1 MEKIFVFGHKNPDT
15 DSVCASICLSYLK
28 NKLGENTEPRVLGTL
43 NKESKFVL
51 DYFKIKEPEFLN
63 DVKVQIQNMHYEKDA
78 MIEEHQS
85 IYKTYKNLMEHGYTG
100 LPLVDYKNKL
110 TGYVNVK
117 EISKYLIDGD
127 LTYLNTNYT
136 NILETLQAKSIL
148 QFDDQI
154 EGKIL
159 AATYKSETFINEIT
173 LNKNDILIVGN
184 RYKIMEYAVTS
195 GIQLLI
201 MINNIELPKELLE
214 IAKKNKVNVVSVP
227 IDTYECANM
236 LKLCN
241 YVKLININPEPIS
254 FSVYDYRNDFIEI
267 TNKYGHTNYPIV
279 NRENECLGMI
289 RLIDQNTFSKKKV
302 ILVDHNQ
309 SSQSVDGIEEADI
322 MEVVDHHNLGTIGT
336 SIPINFR
343 SMPVGCTCTLLYKL
357 FEEANVEI
365 PKDIAGLMLSAILS
379 DTLLFKSPT
388 TTETDKIVVKAL
400 SEIAGIDY
408 EKYGMEMLKAG
419 ASLKGKSKEEVL
431 NMDFKNFTIGE
442 KKVGIGQV
450 FILDIDEINQDKQG
464 YIDLIN
470 NTAENKEY
478 DVITLF
484 ATDIIKN
491 GSYIY
496 FNDNAKNILENG
508 FHTENLE
515 QGHYLDGM
523 VSRKKQMLPNIMEEI
538 EKK

>member
-28 NKLGENTEPRVLGTL
+28 NKLGENTEPRVLGNL

-51 DYFKIKEPEFLN
+51 DYFKIKEPKFLN
-63 DVKVQIQNMHYEKDA
+63 DVKVQIQNMHYEKGA

-85 IYKTYKNLMEHGYTG
+85 IYKTYKNLMQHGYTG
-100 LPLVDYKNKL
+100 LPLVNYKNKL

-127 LTYLNTNYT
+127 LTYLNTNYA
-136 NILETLQAKSIL
+136 NILETLHATQIL
-148 QFDDQI
+148 QFDDKI

-159 AATYKSETFINEIT
+159 AATYKSETLINDIS
-173 LNKNDILIVGN
+173 LNKKDILIVGN
-184 RYKIMEYAVTS
+184 RYKIMEYAVMS
-195 GIQLLI
+195 GIHLLI
-201 MINNIELPKELLE
+201 LVNNIELPQELMD
-214 IAKKNKVNVVSVP
+214 IAKSNKVNVISVP

-241 YVKLININPEPIS
+241 YVKLININPNPIS
-254 FSVYDYRNDFIEI
+254 FSIYDYRDDFIEI
-267 TNKYGHTNYPIV
+267 TTKYGHTNYPIV
-279 NRENECLGMI
+279 NKENKCLGMI
-289 RLIDQNTFSKKKV
+289 RLIDQNTFDKKKV

-309 SSQSVDGIEEADI
+309 SSQSVDGIEEAEI
-322 MEVVDHHNLGTIGT
+322 MEVLDHHNLGTIGT

-388 TTETDKIVVKAL
+388 TTEIDKIIVKEL
-400 SEIAGIDY
+400 SKIAKLDY

-419 ASLKGKSKEEVL
+419 ATLKGKTKEEVL

-442 KKVGIGQV
+442 NKVGIGQV
-450 FILDIDEINQDKQG
+450 FILDIDEINQEKQE

-470 NTAENKEY
+470 QTAENKKY

-496 FNDNAKNILENG
+496 FNDTSKNILENG
-508 FHTENLE
+508 FNVKNLE
-515 QGHYLDGM
+515 QGYYLEGM

>member
-28 NKLGENTEPRVLGTL
+28 NKLGENTEPRVLGNL

-51 DYFKIKEPEFLN
+51 DYFKIKEPKFLN

-85 IYKTYKNLMEHGYTG
+85 IYKTYRNLMEHGYTG
-100 LPLVDYKNKL
+100 LPLVNYKNKL

-127 LTYLNTNYT
+127 LTYLNTSYE
-136 NILETLQAKSIL
+136 NILETLHAKSIL
-148 QFDDQI
+148 QFDDKI
-154 EGKIL
+154 EGRIL
-159 AATYKSETFINEIT
+159 AATYKSETLINDIT
-173 LNKNDILIVGN
+173 LNKKDILIVGN
-184 RYKIMEYAVTS
+184 RYKIMEYAVKS
-195 GIQLLI
+195 GIHLLI
-201 MINNIELPKELLE
+201 LVNNIELPQDLIN
-214 IAKKNKVNVVSVP
+214 IAKNNKVNVISVP

-241 YVKLININPEPIS
+241 YVKLININPNPIS
-254 FSVYDYRNDFIEI
+254 FSIYDYRDDFIEI
-267 TNKYGHTNYPIV
+267 TTKYGHTNYPIV
-279 NRENECLGMI
+279 NKENKCLGMI
-289 RLIDQNTFSKKKV
+289 RLIDQNTFDKKKV

-309 SSQSVDGIEEADI
+309 SSQSVDGIEEAEI

-388 TTETDKIVVKAL
+388 TTETDKIVVKKL
-400 SEIAGIDY
+400 SKIAKLDY

-419 ASLKGKSKEEVL
+419 ATLKGKTKEEVL
-431 NMDFKNFTIGE
+431 NMDFKNFKIGE

-450 FILDIDEINQDKQG
+450 FILDINEINQEKQE

-470 NTAENKEY
+470 RTAENKEY
-478 DVITLF
+478 DIITLF

-496 FNDNAKNILENG
+496 FNDTSKDILENG
-508 FHTENLE
+508 FNVENLE
-515 QGHYLDGM
+515 QGHYLEGL